1 RCGPHE
7 WQLRADNPAPR
18 TVAHPCMKGP
28 GVLAAGRRSRPWDG
42 RQRLEA
48 NPSRTR
54 AARPDECLPGRRAR
68 PLARPIRE
76 RLLRRQTWE
85 RSKPRANSQAA
96 AANVSASGG
105 SENAWPRPADEEL
118 CLRLG
123 EGSAGVW
130 SRAGPALY
138 ALDAFAARSALRE
151 LLVSRMSS
159 GFNHDARHDPQV
171 TDGQGFPKRL

>member
-1 RCGPHE
+1 
-7 WQLRADNPAPR
+7 
-18 TVAHPCMKGP
+18 MKGP

-54 AARPDECLPGRRAR
+54 AARPDECLPVRRAR

-105 SENAWPRPADEEL
+105 AEKAWPRPAGGGAW
-118 CLRLG
+118 LG
-123 EGSAGVW
+123 VGGGTAGG
-130 SRAGPALY
+130 REQAGPAP
-138 ALDAFAARSALRE
+138 D
-151 LLVSRMSS
+151 
-159 GFNHDARHDPQV
+159 
-171 TDGQGFPKRL
+171 